1 MNLTEIRKLFPVTA
15 QKVYLNHAAIS
26 PLSSRVTEKLEWYID
41 ERMFGE
47 IDVFEQANAIRQ
59 KLRHSVARLINAQ
72 PEHIGFV
79 MNTSEGFNWLVHGL
93 TWQKGDQVI
102 LFDYEFPSNIYPFLQ
117 LEKQGVEIVWVK
129 NRDGAISIDD
139 IEAAI
144 TPKTRLLSISFVE
157 YANGYRNNLKAIGAL
172 CKAHNIIFSVD
183 GIQGNGAMHM
193 DVSEF
198 QIDFMSN
205 GGAKWLMGTMGVSFV
220 YIRPQLLL
228 KLEPV
233 FAGWLGVENAWD
245 FSTHKLDYL
254 PDARRLEIAT
264 ANFMGITALS
274 ESLGLLLETGI
285 PQIEAHLLR
294 LGELLITGMQKNGLK
309 FMGSENPAR
318 RSGISSFSGKDITG
332 LAGFLTQRN
341 IICSVR
347 NGWLRVSPHFY
358 NSEEEIQRII
368 DETAIF
374 YNS

>member
-1 MNLTEIRKLFPVTA
+1 MDITEIRKLFPITA

-41 ERMFGE
+41 ERMFGVVDTHE
-47 IDVFEQANAIRQ
+47 SAVGIRHD
-59 KLRHSVARLINAQ
+59 LRKSVARLINTQ
-72 PEHIGFV
+72 PENIGFV
-79 MNTSEGFNWLVHGL
+79 TNTSEGFNWLVHGL
-93 TWQKGDQVI
+93 KWQKGDQVI

-117 LEKQGVEIVWVK
+117 LEKQGVEMVWVK
-129 NRDGAISIDD
+129 NRDGAIDIDD

-144 TPKTRLLSISFVE
+144 TSKTRLLSISFVE
-157 YANGYRNNLKAIGAL
+157 YVNGYRNNLKAIGAL
-172 CKAHNIIFSVD
+172 CKAHQIIFSVD
-183 GIQGNGAMHM
+183 GIQGNGALHM

-205 GGAKWLMGTMGVSFV
+205 GAAKWLMGTMGVAFV
-220 YIRPQLLL
+220 YIRPQLLQR
-228 KLEPV
+228 LEPA

-245 FSTHKLDYL
+245 FSSHKLDYL

-264 ANFMGITALS
+264 ANFMGITALY
-274 ESLGLLLETGI
+274 ESLALLLETGL

-294 LGELLITGMQKNGLK
+294 LGDQLINGMRRNGLQ

-318 RSGISSFSGKDITG
+318 RSGISSFSGKDIPG
-332 LAGFLTQRN
+332 LADFLMARN

-368 DETAIF
+368 DETALF